1 MTATNATV
9 NSKLLNNSVNYAHVV
24 RTLYNF
30 EVSVLTSYEVMLL
43 LVV

>member
-24 RTLYNF
+24 IQL

-43 LVV
+43 PVV